1 MCSVN
6 VLTGYLMC
14 SAAVQGSGREKGK
27 NVHTHD
33 IFHSI
38 SKCNSCNLKGK
49 ETAIYFTYKN

>member
-1 MCSVN
+1 
-6 VLTGYLMC
+6 MC